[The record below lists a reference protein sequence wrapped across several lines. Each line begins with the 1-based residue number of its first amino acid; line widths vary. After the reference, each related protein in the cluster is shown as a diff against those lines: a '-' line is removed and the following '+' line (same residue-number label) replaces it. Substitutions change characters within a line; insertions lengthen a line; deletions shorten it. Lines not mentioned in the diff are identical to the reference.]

1 MLILASSSP
10 RRAELLRNARIEFRV
25 CPPEVVEELHPGELP
40 IHFARRMAEAKAHWV
55 FAREQGATVLGADTI
70 VTVGDCVLG
79 KPRDQDDAMQMLRQL
94 SGRTHQVTTGIC
106 LIGGDTELLEDETT
120 EVVMS
125 EISEDEIRAYV
136 ATGEPMDKAGA
147 YAIQGMASR
156 WVSRID
162 GDYCNVVGLPVARV
176 WGLMR
181 ELALR

>member
-25 CPPEVVEELHPGELP
+25 CAPEVVEERYESELP
-40 IHFARRMAEAKAHWV
+40 IQFARRMAEAKAHWV
-55 FAREQGATVLGADTI
+55 FAREQGATVLAADTI
-70 VTVGDCVLG
+70 VTIGDHVLG
-79 KPRDQDDAMQMLRQL
+79 KPEDPEEAMEMLRKL
-94 SGRTHQVTTGIC
+94 SGRKHKVTTAIC
-106 LIGGDTELLEDETT
+106 LIGGDTELVEDETT

-156 WVSRID
+156 WVSRIE
-162 GDYCNVVGLPVARV
+162 GDYFNVVGLPVAKV
-176 WGLMR
+176 WGMLR
-181 ELALR
+181 EMDLR